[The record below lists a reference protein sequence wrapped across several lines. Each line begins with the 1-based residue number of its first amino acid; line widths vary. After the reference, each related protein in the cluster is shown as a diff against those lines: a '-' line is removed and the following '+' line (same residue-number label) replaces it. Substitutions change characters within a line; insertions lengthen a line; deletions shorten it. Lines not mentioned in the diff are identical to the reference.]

1 MLYKVVVLKAGAMQR
16 FPGRPTRSPIDC
28 CDSML
33 LLFLQA
39 TNARVDGG
47 VNLVVL
53 TPRLALAVPHSAA
66 RSIKS
71 Q

>member
-1 MLYKVVVLKAGAMQR
+1 
-16 FPGRPTRSPIDC
+16 
-28 CDSML
+28 ML